1 MIKFLKNI
9 KKYYKYALY
18 QAKAEL
24 KAEVANSYLNWIWW
38 ILDPLFFM
46 IIYSFVVQVVFGN
59 NQKYFPVF
67 VFAAL
72 TCWDFFN
79 RMISGS
85 VKLVV
90 NNRTVITRVYI
101 PKYILLLSKSFTY
114 LFKYFISFS
123 LLLILMLF
131 FRVSFSWSILW
142 AIPITFVLYVVSFG
156 IASILMHFGV
166 YVDDLANF
174 TNIVLRFL
182 FYLSG
187 IFYDIKSRLELKKI
201 WGLKL
206 SYVLLRYNPIA
217 NIIYEMRVALLD
229 GGTPSIKWL
238 VAWLIIGL
246 ILTIIGVNTIHE
258 YENSYAKVI

>member
-1 MIKFLKNI
+1 M
-9 KKYYKYALY
+9 Y

-59 NQKYFPVF
+59 SQIYFPVF
-67 VFAAL
+67 VFTAL

-90 NNRTVITRVYI
+90 NNRTVVTKVYI

-114 LFKYFISFS
+114 LFKYFISFV

-131 FRVSFSWSILW
+131 FKVPFTWSMLW

-166 YVDDLANF
+166 YVDDLANV

-182 FYLSG
+182 FIYQVYFMTSSQDWNLK
-187 IFYDIKSRLELKKI
+187 ILWIKFIICFIKI
-201 WGLKL
+201 
-206 SYVLLRYNPIA
+206 
-217 NIIYEMRVALLD
+217 
-229 GGTPSIKWL
+229 
-238 VAWLIIGL
+238 
-246 ILTIIGVNTIHE
+246 
-258 YENSYAKVI
+258 